1 MLTNLINW
9 EKENGYKARF
19 VAEKL
24 GITESAYS
32 KIKLGKQKPTLEI
45 AYKFQEVFGVDN
57 VLELLTKEGSQNERQ
72 IL

>member
-1 MLTNLINW
+1 MLTNLIQW
-9 EKENGYKARF
+9 EKENGYKAKY

-24 GITESAYS
+24 GITESTYS
-32 KIKLGKQKPTLEI
+32 KIKLGKQKPTIEI

-57 VLELLTKEGSQNERQ
+57 VYELLTKEGSKDERQ